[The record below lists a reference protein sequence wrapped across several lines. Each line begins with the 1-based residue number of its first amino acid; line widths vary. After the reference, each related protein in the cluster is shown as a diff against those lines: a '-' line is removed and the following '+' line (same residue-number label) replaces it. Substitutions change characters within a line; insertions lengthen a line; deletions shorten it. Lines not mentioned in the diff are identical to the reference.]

1 MRSFRRLNKELALID
16 LVLAGLEI
24 PKFYGQN
31 EKFMGWFSKV
41 YNKSLL
47 VTTSVTERSSR
58 WLFQDCEVVYFNG
71 GRIINLREERKEKRR

>member
-1 MRSFRRLNKELALID
+1 MNEELALID
-16 LVLAGLEI
+16 LEFVGLEI

-47 VTTSVTERSSR
+47 VTTLVTERSSR
-58 WLFQDCEVVYFNG
+58 WLFQDYKVVHFDG
-71 GRIINLREERKEKRR
+71 GGIINLIREERKEKRR